1 MRKTASLMA
10 TTAAVLLLAAGV
22 ALAAKVDCTGGRCV
36 GTNDPD
42 RLIGTSSKDRMN
54 AKQASDTLLAFTGD
68 DVLFGDRPLIPVEKS
83 NTDGDDRL
91 YAKNGED
98 VLVGFGGGDLLRGG
112 GRTDTI
118 DAYDGSDATL
128 NPGQDTILADGGK
141 DFIFALDGFKDTIDC
156 GDNVDTVYFD
166 EGLDEVA
173 NCEIENPEE
182 EVTSASAQSLP
193 SLRR

>member
-1 MRKTASLMA
+1 MRKAALLMA
-10 TTAAVLLLAAGV
+10 AMTAALLLAAGV
-22 ALAAKVDCTGGRCV
+22 AVAAKVDCTGGTCV

-42 RLIGTSSKDRMN
+42 RLIGTSTQDRMN
-54 AKQASDTLLAFTGD
+54 AKQASDTLLAFRGD

-91 YAKNGED
+91 YANNGED
-98 VLVGFGGGDLLRGG
+98 VLVGFGGDDLLRGG
-112 GRTDTI
+112 GRADNI

-128 NPGQDTILADGGK
+128 NPGKDTVLADGGP
-141 DFIFALDGFKDTIDC
+141 DFVFALDGFTDTIDC

-166 EGLDEVA
+166 EGLDEVV

-182 EVTSASAQSLP
+182 EATSASAQSLP